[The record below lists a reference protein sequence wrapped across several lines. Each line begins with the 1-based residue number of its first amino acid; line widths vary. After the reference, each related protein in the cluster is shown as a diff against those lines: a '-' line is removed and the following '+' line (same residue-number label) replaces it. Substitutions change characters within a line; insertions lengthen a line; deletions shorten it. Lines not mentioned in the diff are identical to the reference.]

1 MLYYI
6 IDHIPPRPMFL
17 LHIHLLPNHAISIT
31 SGWLWSDSCMY
42 HIKAVAQTDYRA
54 CLTCSPKDLEKA
66 NVEKWSQ
73 YQHWCVP
80 APGGWHF
87 VFGKPMTDCFCSGKT
102 VISILHGIQHVIT
115 SVCLEKS
122 IHVKSWQG
130 ILCISRNHIKVL
142 HEMGHLEASITYFF
156 LLSFF
161 IVPHNCQH
169 QTYFASSFLWSSILR
184 QI

>member
-115 SVCLEKS
+115 SVCLEKVYPRKMLTRYSLYLSKLHKSVTWNGSFGGINYIFFS
-122 IHVKSWQG
+122 IVVFYCTS
-130 ILCISRNHIKVL
+130 
-142 HEMGHLEASITYFF
+142 
-156 LLSFF
+156 
-161 IVPHNCQH
+161 
-169 QTYFASSFLWSSILR
+169 
-184 QI
+184 